1 MTNLLRIGDK
11 TKWYWS
17 KLTLGSDYGTLQMSG
32 KHHGRK
38 MWVGSFVLQKGRGRR
53 VWWSSKVWSGSDGW
67 LWKEIMNNFTKFVKE
82 IWFQGRV
89 LMGLLPLINPPF
101 QRNSGSIWDCFQTF
115 KAWLERMSCGRRS
128 PGIWTP
134 AFVKISNI

>member
-1 MTNLLRIGDK
+1 MILKQAHFG
-11 TKWYWS
+11 KWLWHFANEWQAS
-17 KLTLGSDYGTLQMSG
+17 WKKNVSWEFCIAKREG
-32 KHHGRK
+32 KESL
-38 MWVGSFVLQKGRGRR
+38 VV
-53 VWWSSKVWSGSDGW
+53 KVWSGSDGW